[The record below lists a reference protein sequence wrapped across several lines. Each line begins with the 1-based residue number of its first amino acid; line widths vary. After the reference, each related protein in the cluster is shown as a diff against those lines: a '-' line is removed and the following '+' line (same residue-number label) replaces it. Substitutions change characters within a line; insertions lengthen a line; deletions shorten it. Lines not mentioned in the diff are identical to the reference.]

1 LGELFVKIA
10 KLLLISAIVCFVL
23 YDIITTVIAFDY
35 LGSFQYETSFLL
47 KNSFGIA
54 GVPGFI
60 LAKAAISIIALLL
73 VYLYIEYFPTL
84 CHDNDGLTR
93 LATTCVNG
101 AGLGILAG
109 ATMAGL
115 FVGTSNLNIPLNG
128 SSIWLLGLDSGT
140 VAIAIIIAGV
150 AIGSV
155 AAPLNRPF
163 KSVISRTVHKKPNF
177 AHHIVP
183 ILMASDQGRR
193 RAE

>member
-1 LGELFVKIA
+1 LEELFVKIA
-10 KLLLISAIVCFVL
+10 KLFLISAIVCFVL

-54 GVPGFI
+54 GIPGFI
-60 LAKAAISIIALLL
+60 LAKASISIIAILL
-73 VYLYIEYFPTL
+73 VYLYIEHLHPS
-84 CHDNDGLTR
+84 CHDDDGLTS

-109 ATMAGL
+109 TTMAGL

-128 SSIWLLGLDSGT
+128 SSIWLLGLDSSTIG
-140 VAIAIIIAGV
+140 IAIILASV

-155 AAPLNRPF
+155 AAPLNGPF
-163 KSVISRTVHKKPNF
+163 KTVISRTVHKKLNF
-177 AHHIVP
+177 ARHFTP
-183 ILMASDQGRR
+183 ILVASDQERR
-193 RAE
+193 RT